1 MKKLA
6 AVAIL
11 AVSIATVQ
19 AQERVPQQD
28 AERLAKLFAAQAG
41 RLSDL
46 QIKSEVD
53 PSKPFSVAK
62 DDLGALIMPDR
73 KLTGDML
80 RKARKDVIPVGQLWL
95 RNLTC
100 VADGKPTP
108 NDRLRLVTVTVKN
121 EDHSLPFFL
130 LGVRKKGDESL
141 ELLVYAKDKEPLLVL
156 PVEKVDAKQ
165 GLPIEFEATKGDNDT
180 GILTLTILGK
190 FRAKLTVARQ

>member
-6 AVAIL
+6 AVAIV
-11 AVSIATVQ
+11 AVSIATTQ
-19 AQERVPQQD
+19 AQERVPQRD
-28 AERLAKLFAAQAG
+28 AERLAKLFAAQAA

-46 QIKSEVD
+46 QIKSEAD
-53 PSKPFSVAK
+53 SSKPFSVAK
-62 DDLGALIMPDR
+62 SDLGALVIPDR
-73 KLTGDML
+73 KLSEETL
-80 RKARKDVIPVGQLWL
+80 RKASKEVTPVGQLWL

-141 ELLVYAKDKEPLLVL
+141 ELLFYAKDKEPLLVL
-156 PVEKVDAKQ
+156 PVERVDAKQ
-165 GLPIEFEATKGDNDT
+165 DLPIELEATKGDNDT